1 MNHSQNLKEVN
12 NDADLEAAINNK
24 NYTATIVNYMTT
36 TCSRS
41 IYMKVISFFYSLD
54 LKLYHLCQSYSS
66 KN

>member
-54 LKLYHLCQSYSS
+54 LKL
-66 KN
+66 